1 MANAVRPRSSFNQGP
16 EVTIIN
22 VVSVVNVY
30 NIMGV
35 ETNPFHGLMAF
46 IFFVLIG
53 FLQISYPDNPT
64 AFHVHPKTMFVSIA
78 SFLLYCLVFWIKIK
92 FTTTKID
99 TLMEVFGSLSI
110 VSLVLMFL
118 PNNWALSRYIIIHT
132 IWFIFLYTTCYEQ
145 TLFYSATSTNE
156 KEVATTLAKYFIWRY
171 IDPKR
176 MKKLNDG
183 KTHLTINFLFTF
195 CVSSLFQ

>member
-1 MANAVRPRSSFNQGP
+1 MASVMRPRSSFNQGH
-16 EVTIIN
+16 EVTINI
-22 VVSVVNVY
+22 VSVVNVY

-92 FTTTKID
+92 FTTTRID
-99 TLMEVFGSLSI
+99 TLIEVFGSLSI

-118 PNNWALSRYIIIHT
+118 PNNWG
-132 IWFIFLYTTCYEQ
+132 
-145 TLFYSATSTNE
+145 TLFCWGTSTNE
-156 KEVATTLAKYFIWRY
+156 KEVATTPAKYFNRFELI
-171 IDPKR
+171 I
-176 MKKLNDG
+176 
-183 KTHLTINFLFTF
+183 T
-195 CVSSLFQ
+195 LFQEFGRLS